1 VHIVYLYQYFGTPK
15 GSWSTRVYE
24 LSKRWIEAGN
34 RVTVITSPYE
44 KSDIKAKGFISKQ
57 NIEGINVIVINAAD
71 SNRNSIPIRAI
82 KAILFALVSIYYA
95 LRLKYDVVISS
106 SGPITVGLPMLFARK
121 VRKKSTVF
129 EVRDLWPAGGIE
141 MKKITKWWQI
151 KLALTFEK
159 LCYRNADLV
168 VTASPG
174 QKEYIEQRHEAQ
186 GILVIPN
193 ASDNDLFGEIS
204 TESLP
209 DQFLGVKLFTHIGSL
224 GFIHNCILQI
234 KAFEV
239 LEREFKRGDIHL
251 ALIGEGAE
259 RQMLQDYVNQ
269 KGLKNIHFLGLKP
282 KKELPVWVQNSVATL
297 FTTLNNPVQNASSP
311 NKVFDSFAAGI
322 PVIQTTTGW
331 IHDLIEK
338 NQCGINVAPD
348 NPEKLARAI
357 INLTDNNELR
367 VEMCRNARSLA
378 LEEFNRDV
386 LAEKYLQAL
395 KKVVNG

>member
-34 RVTVITSPYE
+34 KVTVITSPYE

-57 NIEGINVIVINAAD
+57 NIEGINLIVINAAD

-159 LCYRNADLV
+159 LCYKNADLV

-174 QKEYIEQRHEAQ
+174 QKEYIEQRHETQ

-204 TESLP
+204 TKSLP
-209 DQFLGVKLFTHIGSL
+209 DQLLGVKLFTHIGSL

-239 LEREFKRGDIHL
+239 LEREFKRGDFHL

-269 KGLKNIHFLGLKP
+269 KRLKNIHFLGLKP